1 MVAYTTFETDVARAS
16 KKPVP
21 LADGQAIVAYDAM
34 ATAVHAI
41 RQATPQGSQH
51 PELSDVVTQWP
62 QVKGSLRVQG
72 ASGWICLD
80 NYGNPYNKAVPIVEL
95 ALDGSQRFVQIAW
108 PEGHAPTPVRL
119 PPKRG

>member
-1 MVAYTTFETDVARAS
+1 M
-16 KKPVP
+16 
-21 LADGQAIVAYDAM
+21 
-34 ATAVHAI
+34 
-41 RQATPQGSQH
+41 
-51 PELSDVVTQWP
+51 VTQWP

-95 ALDGSQRFVQIAW
+95 AQDGSQRFVQIAW
-108 PEGHAPTPVRL
+108 PEGRPPTTACL